1 MGGQVSGPTGLS
13 PLSRGGGGP
22 YSFNGMTSSPLD
34 LPDHPGAR
42 HLGDLARG
50 EAAWRVYLE
59 THPDAHPTRGRIHFV
74 SGDGE
79 ARSTGWIFVEPSDQ
93 DLLRRFQD
101 FSAVELWKLLES
113 LG

>member
-1 MGGQVSGPTGLS
+1 
-13 PLSRGGGGP
+13 
-22 YSFNGMTSSPLD
+22 MTSSSPLD
-34 LPDHPGAR
+34 LPEYPGAR

-50 EAAWRVYLE
+50 GTAWRVYLE
-59 THPDAHPTRGRIHFV
+59 ALPGQHSARGRIHFV
-74 SGDGE
+74 SDEGT
-79 ARSTGWIFVEPSDQ
+79 RSTGWIFVEPSDQ

>member
-1 MGGQVSGPTGLS
+1 
-13 PLSRGGGGP
+13 
-22 YSFNGMTSSPLD
+22 MTSSPLD

-50 EAAWRVYLE
+50 ENAWRVYLE
-59 THPDAHPTRGRIHFV
+59 TQASSSPARGRIHFV
-74 SGDGE
+74 SD
-79 ARSTGWIFVEPSDQ
+79 AATRSTGWIFVEPSDQ
-93 DLLRRFQD
+93 DLMRRFQD

>member
-1 MGGQVSGPTGLS
+1 
-13 PLSRGGGGP
+13 
-22 YSFNGMTSSPLD
+22 MTSSPLD

-50 EAAWRVYLE
+50 ENAWRVYLE
-59 THPDAHPTRGRIHFV
+59 THSSGSPARGRIHFV
-74 SGDGE
+74 SGE
-79 ARSTGWIFVEPSDQ
+79 STRSTGWIFVEPSDQ
-93 DLLRRFQD
+93 DLMRRFQD

>member
-1 MGGQVSGPTGLS
+1 MPE
-13 PLSRGGGGP
+13 
-22 YSFNGMTSSPLD
+22 
-34 LPDHPGAR
+34 HPGAR

-50 EAAWRVYLE
+50 GTSWRVYLE
-59 THPDAHPTRGRIHFV
+59 PHPSAQPSRGRIHFV
-74 SGDGE
+74 STDTT
-79 ARSTGWIFVEPSDQ
+79 RSTGWIFVEPSEQ

>member
-1 MGGQVSGPTGLS
+1 
-13 PLSRGGGGP
+13 
-22 YSFNGMTSSPLD
+22 MTSSPLE
-34 LPDHPGAR
+34 LPEYPGAR

-50 EAAWRVYLE
+50 ETLWRVYLE
-59 THPDAHPTRGRIHFV
+59 TPQEGGPVRGRVHFV
-74 SGDGE
+74 SSD
-79 ARSTGWIFVEPSDQ
+79 ATRSTGWIFVESSEQ

>member
-1 MGGQVSGPTGLS
+1 
-13 PLSRGGGGP
+13 
-22 YSFNGMTSSPLD
+22 MTSSPID
-34 LPDHPGAR
+34 LPEHPGAR

-59 THPDAHPTRGRIHFV
+59 TRPGEAVARARIHFV
-74 SGDGE
+74 S
-79 ARSTGWIFVEPSDQ
+79 AATTRSTGWIFVEPTDQ
-93 DLLRRFQD
+93 DLVRRFSD

>member
-1 MGGQVSGPTGLS
+1 MP
-13 PLSRGGGGP
+13 GP
-22 YSFNGMTSSPLD
+22 YSFNGMTTSPLD
-34 LPDHPGAR
+34 LPDFPGAR

-50 EAAWRVYLE
+50 ETAWRVYLE
-59 THPDAHPTRGRIHFV
+59 THPGEHPARGRIHFV
-74 SGDGE
+74 SGSD
-79 ARSTGWIFVEPSDQ
+79 AATRSTGWIFVEPSDQ